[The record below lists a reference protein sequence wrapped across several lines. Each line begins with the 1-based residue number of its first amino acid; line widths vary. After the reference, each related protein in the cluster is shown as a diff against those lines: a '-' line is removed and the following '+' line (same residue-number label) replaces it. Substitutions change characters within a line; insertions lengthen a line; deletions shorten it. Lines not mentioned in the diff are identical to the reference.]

1 MKCLILVTLIL
12 FSKTAWSKSVE
23 KPPLVLQM
31 TVSHPRNTDQTSLIF
46 KGKRLLYIT
55 NVHQSSVK
63 SKELIRLGQF
73 QTPITPLLN
82 LLKRQ
87 IQVYKKELVK
97 NSRNPLKITLNKS
110 GVLRSIA
117 YVPQTRPHETRILIG
132 RDGMSREVKDGH
144 PYFQPLK
151 KILIKAR
158 QSKYKCT
165 SCAFYYKKGKSIIRV
180 VKEQNQSP
188 QRRSFS
194 RQQLNCHP
202 LGKKKMECVDEAYG
216 IFEI

>member
-12 FSKTAWSKSVE
+12 FSKTTWSKNVE

-63 SKELIRLGQF
+63 SKELVRLGQF
-73 QTPITPLLN
+73 QAPLIPRLK

-87 IQVYKKELVK
+87 IQAYKRLLK
-97 NSRNPLKITLNKS
+97 SSGNPLKVILNKS
-110 GVLRSIA
+110 GVLRNIA
-117 YVPQTRPHETRILIG
+117 HVPQTRPHETRILIG
-132 RDGMSREVKDGH
+132 GDGMSREIKDGH
-144 PYFQPLK
+144 LYFQPLK

-165 SCAFYYKKGKSIIRV
+165 SCAFYYKKDKSIIRV

-194 RQQLNCHP
+194 RQQLNCHS
-202 LGKKKMECVDEAYG
+202 LGKKKMECVDETYG